1 MNQSIW
7 QHCSTA
13 AAACAILAGRR
24 ARRAIQHTSHSVI
37 KFYAPCDVDL
47 SFVELIHAFNR
58 RIFLSTM
65 RSASFVALSLW
76 IVNLGTA
83 FGAGIYE
90 TRMIL
95 PGWFPRP
102 RGGQL
107 GINSQLMRETD
118 AGRRFWG
125 MVTTLPLTLLT
136 IANLYFALQSIGPPR
151 LPWLLAVAAVTL
163 ERILTFAFFIPVAV
177 QFMRLQAAAPPSAI
191 ALAAAW
197 VNLNHIRNLLILTGW
212 VGALYVHGMGP

>member
-1 MNQSIW
+1 MII
-7 QHCSTA
+7 C
-13 AAACAILAGRR
+13 R
-24 ARRAIQHTSHSVI
+24 
-37 KFYAPCDVDL
+37 
-47 SFVELIHAFNR
+47 IHAFNR
-58 RIFLSTM
+58 RLSLSPM
-65 RSASFVALSLW
+65 RSTAFVVLSLW

-102 RGGQL
+102 HGGQL
-107 GINSQLMRETD
+107 GINSKLMRETD

-136 IANLYFALQSIGPPR
+136 IANLYFALQSLGPPR

-163 ERILTFAFFIPVAV
+163 ERILTFTFFIPVAV
-177 QFMRLQAAAPPSAI
+177 RFMRLQAAAPPSAI
-191 ALAAAW
+191 TLAAAW
-197 VNLNHIRNLLILTGW
+197 INLNHVRNLLILMGW